1 MTSDTK
7 ALVLSMRAPMPM
19 PTKKID
25 GDLLALSA
33 TDVAAQTPSPRVWLP
48 EAVAPH
54 LPSLLPLPPL
64 QPDLLSRGG
73 NAFAST
79 PARIPPASPSPEWS
93 RRAAALGVSPR
104 AAPGRPSRYSNPR
117 HPGAARLASLGSFP
131 NPEAGG
137 VAAYPPSTPP
147 SVVAA
152 RRRPLAATL
161 PPSKAHWHIMRS
173 VQTLGAVHAEYI
185 LRAQRTAS
193 TRTSTSEHER
203 VELNTGMRDLQK
215 LDAGHA
221 SADRDSGGVS
231 ALCDPD
237 LYIGLAVYHTLTSL
251 SHPLVLPPS
260 HPGTG
265 ARSVPGAPRRNPD
278 SRAEGRC
285 GAVAS
290 GGKVARSWLAEG
302 TRRHRTHDRAEV
314 QPASAG
320 HVAAWHQRSDR

>member
-48 EAVAPH
+48 EAVVPH

-73 NAFAST
+73 YAFAST
-79 PARIPPASPSPEWS
+79 PARIPPASPSPESS

-152 RRRPLAATL
+152 RRRPLAA
-161 PPSKAHWHIMRS
+161 
-173 VQTLGAVHAEYI
+173 I
-185 LRAQRTAS
+185 LCRRRRRTGTSCAACRRLAQCMQSTYCEHSAQLLHERARAS
-193 TRTSTSEHER
+193 T
-203 VELNTGMRDLQK
+203 
-215 LDAGHA
+215 
-221 SADRDSGGVS
+221 
-231 ALCDPD
+231 
-237 LYIGLAVYHTLTSL
+237 
-251 SHPLVLPPS
+251 
-260 HPGTG
+260 
-265 ARSVPGAPRRNPD
+265 SV
-278 SRAEGRC
+278 
-285 GAVAS
+285 
-290 GGKVARSWLAEG
+290 
-302 TRRHRTHDRAEV
+302 
-314 QPASAG
+314 
-320 HVAAWHQRSDR
+320 

>member
-193 TRTSTSEHER
+193 TRTSTSGHER
-203 VELNTGMRDLQK
+203 VELNTGMRDLHK

-231 ALCDPD
+231 AHSVIL
-237 LYIGLAVYHTLTSL
+237 IGLGIGLGIPHHNLSLT
-251 SHPLVLPPS
+251 PS
-260 HPGTG
+260 RTP
-265 ARSVPGAPRRNPD
+265 SVSSRHRRAQ
-278 SRAEGRC
+278 R
-285 GAVAS
+285 
-290 GGKVARSWLAEG
+290 
-302 TRRHRTHDRAEV
+302 TRRTPT
-314 QPASAG
+314 QP
-320 HVAAWHQRSDR
+320 